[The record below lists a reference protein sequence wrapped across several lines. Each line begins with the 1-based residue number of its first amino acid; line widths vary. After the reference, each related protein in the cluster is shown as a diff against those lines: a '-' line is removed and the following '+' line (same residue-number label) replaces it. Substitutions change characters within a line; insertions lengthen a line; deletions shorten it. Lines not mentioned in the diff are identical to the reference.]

1 MFGVHGAVRDS
12 LCYAEE
18 DTVAYVTGG
27 GVVLY
32 QGTTKLQRFLPA
44 SPDSQGITALAVCHS
59 KKLLAV
65 AEQGDK
71 GPGITIFDL
80 QTLKRRKLINFPEA
94 TCKVRRFR
102 SCL

>member
-1 MFGVHGAVRDS
+1 M
-12 LCYAEE
+12 
-18 DTVAYVTGG
+18 
-27 GVVLY
+27 VLY

-44 SPDSQGITALAVCHS
+44 SPDGQGITALAVCHA

-94 TCKVRRFR
+94 TCKVTHF
-102 SCL
+102 S